1 MRISMCARHR
11 ATFRWIGRSSN
22 GIAIDDKMSRVLGRL
37 RHREAITRICRHH
50 TAVFRPVNEGI
61 SCMGRSR
68 QSAIRSY
75 RIDAG
80 TSDRAT
86 ICWFNGRGDVAAVS
100 HEIGGIGLVS

>member
-11 ATFRWIGRSSN
+11 ATFFREGC
-22 GIAIDDKMSRVLGRL
+22 GIDRIAVDDKMSRILGRL
-37 RHREAITRICRHH
+37 RHREAITRICRDH

-86 ICWFNGRGDVAAVS
+86 ICWLNGRGDVAAVS